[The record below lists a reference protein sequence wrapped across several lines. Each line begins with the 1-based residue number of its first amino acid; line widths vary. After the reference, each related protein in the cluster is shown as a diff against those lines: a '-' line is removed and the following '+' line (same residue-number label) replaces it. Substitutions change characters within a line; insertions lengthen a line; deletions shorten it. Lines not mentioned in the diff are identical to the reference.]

1 MSADTYDCELCGA
14 IVFTDHRKHHEANL
28 CPVLQRRAK
37 KAPKPKRKRR
47 AQKASQPSKVRGK
60 PAKCALEECGADF
73 ISQGVTHRF
82 CCPRH
87 ADVARNGDMDEA
99 DEARQALEMA
109 PLAREA
115 ELFRRAA
122 EAVPML
128 TGERSFRLWLACLG
142 VTA

>member
-1 MSADTYDCELCGA
+1 MSADTYNCELCGA

-28 CPVLQRRAK
+28 CPVLQRRVK
-37 KAPKPKRKRR
+37 KAPRPKRKRR
-47 AQKASQPSKVRGK
+47 AQKASQPSKTRGK
-60 PAKCALEECGADF
+60 PAKCALEECGAEF
-73 ISQGVTHRF
+73 VSQGVTHRF

-87 ADVARNGDMDEA
+87 ADVARNGDTVEA

-122 EAVPML
+122 ESVKLLSPEA
-128 TGERSFRLWLACLG
+128 SHSLWLRCLG
-142 VTA
+142 VAA